1 MRRNLLVLSVVVC
14 AVIVAGVAAA
24 EDVKFPYAGKV
35 TVGKVN
41 VRAGGGINYRIL
53 KVARK
58 DDIIVVLEKAGEWLK
73 IRCPEGCTV
82 WVHSRYLKKES
93 DGGAVSTGDKVN
105 VRATNNTSS
114 TAVAQ
119 LSKGGR
125 VEIVGKKGDWFK
137 IKTPENAVAWI
148 FGEYVEYVNEYGAYV
163 KKVRKIERVKKVL
176 ADLEKRL
183 AKERAEGKAEQWDLD
198 SLINGYRSLKEI
210 VAVDDL
216 GETSKDITARVN
228 ERLVW
233 LTRIRDL
240 RDKLA
245 KARGDIQRAQREF
258 KIRMAALEGGG
269 IPSYTAKGWVED
281 MGPILGRPGTHRLM
295 MGGKT
300 MYVLKS
306 RTLDLYD
313 YVGFLVGVTGRVSR
327 VQGWDAEVIDVR
339 KIDVLHAEELGL

>member
-58 DDIIVVLEKAGEWLK
+58 DDIVVVLDKAGEWLK

-82 WVHSRYLKKES
+82 WVHSRYLKKEG

-119 LSKGGR
+119 LSKGDR
-125 VEIVGKKGDWFK
+125 VEIVGKKSDWFK
-137 IKTPENAVAWI
+137 IKTPKNAVAWI
-148 FGEYVEYVNEYGAYV
+148 FGEYVEYVDEHGAYV
-163 KKVRKIERVKKVL
+163 RKVRKIERVKKVL

-183 AKERAEGKAEQWDLD
+183 AEERVEGKAERWDLD
-198 SLINGYRSLKEI
+198 LLINGYRNLKEI
-210 VAVDDL
+210 VASDDM
-216 GETSKDITARVN
+216 GEVSKDITARVN
-228 ERLVW
+228 ERLIW

-245 KARGDIQRAQREF
+245 RARGDIRRAREEF
-258 KIRMAALEGGG
+258 KRRKTVLERGV
-269 IPSYTAKGWVED
+269 PSYTAKGWVED
-281 MGPILGRPGTHRLM
+281 MGPILGRPGTHRLK

-300 MYVLKS
+300 MYILKS

-313 YVGFLVGVTGRVSR
+313 YVGFLVGVIGRASR
-327 VQGWDAEVIDVR
+327 VRGWDAEVIDVR
-339 KIDVLHAEELGL
+339 KIDVLHAEEFGL